1 MYDVTIGN
9 DSASLG
15 SERTDIMNT
24 KGKKPK
30 RKVKMDYGDG
40 SIYFVKS
47 RNCYAGQVYLEIDGE
62 KIRKSVYG
70 KTERIVKDK
79 IRELQIQAKAGAFK
93 KVDKTTFY
101 ELAEKMIEE
110 QIDLNEIRQSTY
122 KRKLETLKMLAPL
135 SDKQLRKITED
146 DIVAYFKDNLDY
158 AQSTLNKLYQL
169 LGAVFK
175 KAIKKG
181 IIDKSPLED
190 LRVPKSRKKTDK
202 VRALTVE
209 EQARLLD
216 VLNNNDINYSEIMLV
231 SMFTGMRGGE
241 ICALNIEDIDFQN
254 SCIIVNKTTSRGGDN
269 SVIVNETKTE
279 AGMRKV
285 LINNDLAAFL
295 KECIGERTG
304 GTLFVS
310 SNNKPVTTQQVNY
323 YFWNTLKQYD
333 IQDKSLQGKLTFHSL
348 RHTFA
353 TRCIE
358 SGVPPKVLQKILGHK
373 DISVTMNVYCDVF
386 EKFEA
391 AHLNAV
397 DEYMKLN
404 NIGLGKPEAKTVKV
418 A

>member
-110 QIDLNEIRQSTY
+110 QVALNEIRQSTY
-122 KRKLETLKMLAPL
+122 KRKLETLKMLSSL

-146 DIVAYFKDNLDY
+146 DIIAYFKDNLAY

-175 KAIKKG
+175 KAMKKG
-181 IIDKSPLED
+181 IISKSPLED

-241 ICALNIEDIDFQN
+241 
-254 SCIIVNKTTSRGGDN
+254 N

-295 KECIGERTG
+295 KECIGERTS

-397 DEYMKLN
+397 DKYMKLN
-404 NIGLGKPEAKTVKV
+404 NIGLGKSETKTVKV

>member
-1 MYDVTIGN
+1 
-9 DSASLG
+9 
-15 SERTDIMNT
+15 MNT

-70 KTERIVKDK
+70 KTKRIVKDK

-101 ELAEKMIEE
+101 ELAEKMI
-110 QIDLNEIRQSTY
+110 
-122 KRKLETLKMLAPL
+122 
-135 SDKQLRKITED
+135 
-146 DIVAYFKDNLDY
+146 
-158 AQSTLNKLYQL
+158 
-169 LGAVFK
+169 
-175 KAIKKG
+175 
-181 IIDKSPLED
+181 
-190 LRVPKSRKKTDK
+190 
-202 VRALTVE
+202 E

-254 SCIIVNKTTSRGGDN
+254 NCIIVNKTTSRGGDN

-310 SNNKPVTTQQVNY
+310 SNNKPVITQQVNY

-397 DEYMKLN
+397 DKYMKLN
-404 NIGLGKPEAKTVKV
+404 NIGLGKSETKTVKV

>member
-1 MYDVTIGN
+1 MK
-9 DSASLG
+9 
-15 SERTDIMNT
+15 T
-24 KGKKPK
+24 KGTKNKKIK
-30 RKVKMDYGDG
+30 LQYGDG
-40 SIYFVKS
+40 SIYFVES
-47 RNCYAGQVYLEIDGE
+47 RNRYAGQVYLDIDGE
-62 KIRKSVYG
+62 KIRKTVYG

-93 KVDKTTFY
+93 KIDKTTFY
-101 ELAEKMIEE
+101 DMAEKMIEE
-110 QIDLNEIRQSTY
+110 QVALNEIRPSTY
-122 KRKLETLKMLAPL
+122 KRKLETLKMLNPL
-135 SDKQLRKITED
+135 SEKQLLQITED
-146 DIVAYFKDNLDY
+146 DIIEYFKAKLDY
-158 AQSTLNKLYQL
+158 AQSTINKLYQL

-181 IIDKSPLED
+181 IINKNPLED
-190 LRVPKSRKKTDK
+190 LKVPKSRRKEIKT
-202 VRALTVE
+202 RALSVE
-209 EQARLLD
+209 EQARLID
-216 VLNNNDINYSEIMLV
+216 VLNNNDINYSEIMLI

-254 SCIIVNKTTSRGGDN
+254 NCIIVNKTTSRGGDN

-285 LINNDLAAFL
+285 LLNSDLAEFL
-295 KECIGERTG
+295 KECIGERKN

-323 YFWNTLKQYD
+323 YFWNTLKQFD
-333 IQDKSLQGKLTFHSL
+333 IQDCSLPGKLTFHSL

-358 SGVPPKVLQKILGHK
+358 SGVPPKVLQKMLGHR

-391 AHLNAV
+391 THRNAV
-397 DEYMKLN
+397 DEYMKQN
-404 NIGLGKPEAKTVKV
+404 NIELRKLDTNRIGCKTGQNAVKIAV
-418 A
+418 NA

>member
-1 MYDVTIGN
+1 
-9 DSASLG
+9 
-15 SERTDIMNT
+15 MNT

-110 QIDLNEIRQSTY
+110 QVALNEIRQSTY
-122 KRKLETLKMLAPL
+122 KCKLETLKMLSSL

-146 DIVAYFKDNLDY
+146 DIIAYFKDNLDY

-175 KAIKKG
+175 KAMKKG
-181 IIDKSPLED
+181 IISKSPLED

-231 SMFTGMRGGE
+231 SMFTGM
-241 ICALNIEDIDFQN
+241 
-254 SCIIVNKTTSRGGDN
+254 RGGDN

-397 DEYMKLN
+397 DKYMKLN
-404 NIGLGKPEAKTVKV
+404 NIGLGKSEIKTVKV

>member
-110 QIDLNEIRQSTY
+110 QVALNEIRQSTY
-122 KRKLETLKMLAPL
+122 KRKLETLKMLSSL

-146 DIVAYFKDNLDY
+146 DIIAYFKDNLDY

-175 KAIKKG
+175 KAMKKG
-181 IIDKSPLED
+181 IISKSPLED

-254 SCIIVNKTTSRGGDN
+254 NCIIVNKTTSRGGDN

-333 IQDKSLQGKLTFHSL
+333 IQDKSLQGKLTFHGRVIIRTS
-348 RHTFA
+348 
-353 TRCIE
+353 
-358 SGVPPKVLQKILGHK
+358 
-373 DISVTMNVYCDVF
+373 
-386 EKFEA
+386 
-391 AHLNAV
+391 
-397 DEYMKLN
+397 
-404 NIGLGKPEAKTVKV
+404 
-418 A
+418 

>member
-1 MYDVTIGN
+1 
-9 DSASLG
+9 
-15 SERTDIMNT
+15 MNT
-24 KGKKPK
+24 KGKNPK

-110 QIDLNEIRQSTY
+110 QVALNEIRQSTY
-122 KRKLETLKMLAPL
+122 KRKLETLKMLSSL

-146 DIVAYFKDNLDY
+146 DIIAYFKDNLDY

-175 KAIKKG
+175 KAMK
-181 IIDKSPLED
+181 
-190 LRVPKSRKKTDK
+190 
-202 VRALTVE
+202 E

-254 SCIIVNKTTSRGGDN
+254 NCIIVNKTTSRGGDN

-397 DEYMKLN
+397 DKYMKLN
-404 NIGLGKPEAKTVKV
+404 NIGLEKSEAKTVKV